1 MSELFSLKGKVA
13 LLTGASRGIGLSIA
27 TEMARA
33 GAQVVLSSNEADACA
48 EIGAQLRGQGLDA
61 IGLPCD
67 VMQRGQIEAL
77 VRQTLA
83 LRERIDVL
91 VCNAGVAPPFGPI
104 ASASDADW
112 DRTMTINLRSALW
125 ISGLV
130 IPGMASRRD
139 GSVIMTASLS
149 SVRGNKSI
157 GLYGVSKAGLVQ
169 LARNL
174 AVEWGPA
181 NVRVNSISPGLIA
194 TEFARPLLDDP
205 ELLSRRLAL
214 TPLRRA
220 GEPQEIAGVAVM
232 LASRAGAYITGQNLI
247 VDGGTII
254 SDGN

>member
-91 VCNAGVAPPFGPI
+91 VCN
-104 ASASDADW
+104 
-112 DRTMTINLRSALW
+112 RE
-125 ISGLV
+125 
-130 IPGMASRRD
+130 SRRRS
-139 GSVIMTASLS
+139 G
-149 SVRGNKSI
+149 
-157 GLYGVSKAGLVQ
+157 
-169 LARNL
+169 
-174 AVEWGPA
+174 
-181 NVRVNSISPGLIA
+181 
-194 TEFARPLLDDP
+194 
-205 ELLSRRLAL
+205 
-214 TPLRRA
+214 
-220 GEPQEIAGVAVM
+220 
-232 LASRAGAYITGQNLI
+232 
-247 VDGGTII
+247 
-254 SDGN
+254 